1 MDVAQRCGSIRR
13 QRRRRTVRGKLSQPL
28 LAALNPGWIPP
39 DAPPRGEEW
48 ALHQIRLALQDG
60 EIPVRWAQLRW
71 PATTTFIPGTL
82 FSADR
87 PPEMGPFWTHV
98 FVYPAQDYAVA
109 QEAYPLVGG
118 IYTDYLDNERLRQLW
133 LLKARIYEL
142 WPRRAKAAE
151 KRRRPSTEDYKA
163 RGYRAA
169 LKIYETGQPNL
180 EEAWNQLREPVPG
193 IPRKIGRDDVLKM
206 EEFEQ
211 RRRKPG
217 NNRPPRP
224 APPTTPPNPGTLR
237 WYWSVYISASANRAL
252 QTRRGF
258 SAPA

>member
-39 DAPPRGEEW
+39 DAPPRAEEW

-118 IYTDYLDNERLRQLW
+118 FIPTISIMNDYGSFGCSKRESTSYGRGEPR
-133 LLKARIYEL
+133 LLKNEGGLAPKTI
-142 WPRRAKAAE
+142 RRA
-151 KRRRPSTEDYKA
+151 D
-163 RGYRAA
+163 
-169 LKIYETGQPNL
+169 TG
-180 EEAWNQLREPVPG
+180 RH
-193 IPRKIGRDDVLKM
+193 
-206 EEFEQ
+206 
-211 RRRKPG
+211 
-217 NNRPPRP
+217 
-224 APPTTPPNPGTLR
+224 
-237 WYWSVYISASANRAL
+237 
-252 QTRRGF
+252 
-258 SAPA
+258 